1 MTNFQNKFN
10 TQKQHAIIA
19 RVAQP
24 LTTAQAARDYIHYL
38 IDLDLIY
45 QLNDPAADVIDLKS
59 NAPFFTPHLSKL
71 LDTRADEI
79 FDLLGGSEPFDII
92 LDSINQ

>member
-10 TQKQHAIIA
+10 TQEQQAILT
-19 RVAQP
+19 RVNQP
-24 LTTAQAARDYIHYL
+24 LTSAHAARDYIHYL

-45 QLNDPAADVIDLKS
+45 QLNDPAADMIDLKS
-59 NAPFFTPHLSKL
+59 NAPAFTPQLSNL

-79 FDLLGGSEPFDII
+79 FNLLGNSEPFDII
-92 LDSINQ
+92 LDSIN